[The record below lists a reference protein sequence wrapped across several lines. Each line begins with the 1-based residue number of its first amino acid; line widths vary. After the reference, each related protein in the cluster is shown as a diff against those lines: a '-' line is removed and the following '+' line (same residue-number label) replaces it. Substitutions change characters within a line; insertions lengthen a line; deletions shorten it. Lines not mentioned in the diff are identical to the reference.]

1 MIMKAF
7 YTKATTG
14 LFILIFPFIVGCSVL
29 GGNSYSSDPVIRKQQ
44 EEIERLE
51 EEYKELKRLAKEA
64 EEREKAAKARLK
76 AAEHELKAMKSQA
89 EAN

>member
-1 MIMKAF
+1 MKAF
-7 YTKATTG
+7 YTKVSSG
-14 LFILIFPFIVGCSVL
+14 LFILLFPFIVSCSVI

-51 EEYKELKRLAKEA
+51 QEHRELKRLAKEA
-64 EEREKAAKARLK
+64 DEREKAAKARLK

-89 EAN
+89 KVN

>member
-1 MIMKAF
+1 MRTF

-14 LFILIFPFIVGCSVL
+14 LFIILFPFIVSCSIL

-51 EEYKELKRLAKEA
+51 QEYSELKRLAKEA

-89 EAN
+89 RVN